1 MSSTLGRV
9 FRLTTFGESH
19 GPCVGAVVDGCP
31 ARLALTEADIQPQL
45 SRRRPGQSSLTTPR
59 DEKDKVQIISGVEN
73 GLTLGSPV
81 ALWVANEDR
90 RPSDYGHLRQVP
102 RPSHADFTYMAKY
115 GVLAASGGGRASARE
130 TVGRCAGGA
139 VAEKL
144 LRDWYGVEITAWVSS
159 VGGID
164 APAALLGREITRAE
178 VDQTAVRCPDPESAE
193 RMENLIKQALDAGD
207 SAGGVITC
215 VCRNVPAGWGEPVFD
230 KIDAL
235 LGRAMLSI
243 QATVGFEIGAGF
255 AATRMRGS
263 QHNDPFVMK
272 GARLGTS
279 TNHSGGVQGGITNGE
294 PIVFRVGFKP
304 VATIKVPQQTV
315 DYEGRPVLL
324 ENKGRHDPCVLPRA
338 VPIVESMTALVL
350 ADMALIAGGYEHAR
364 PV

>member
-1 MSSTLGRV
+1 
-9 FRLTTFGESH
+9 
-19 GPCVGAVVDGCP
+19 
-31 ARLALTEADIQPQL
+31 
-45 SRRRPGQSSLTTPR
+45 
-59 DEKDKVQIISGVEN
+59 
-73 GLTLGSPV
+73 
-81 ALWVANEDR
+81 
-90 RPSDYGHLRQVP
+90 
-102 RPSHADFTYMAKY
+102 
-115 GVLAASGGGRASARE
+115 
-130 TVGRCAGGA
+130 
-139 VAEKL
+139 
-144 LRDWYGVEITAWVSS
+144 
-159 VGGID
+159 
-164 APAALLGREITRAE
+164 